1 MTVFLHHESQQCYI
15 SNHSSTVTSPPNTAW
30 KGPMWLHFP
39 ISRSLTQLYLLSPLC
54 HLRHHIQVLEI
65 KYWHFWG
72 ILFCSNRGTLGSM
85 WRIFLSSFPL
95 NMLLVFFF
103 FSYSARWR
111 KRKVWILIGHFPQ
124 HLCCGRFWRAVRIF
138 LTVTWAASF
147 KLSL

>member
-103 FSYSARWR
+103 FFLLCKMTEKESMNSYRS
-111 KRKVWILIGHFPQ
+111 FPPT
-124 HLCCGRFWRAVRIF
+124 LVLWSLLKGSEDLPDSDLGCF
-138 LTVTWAASF
+138 L
-147 KLSL
+147 